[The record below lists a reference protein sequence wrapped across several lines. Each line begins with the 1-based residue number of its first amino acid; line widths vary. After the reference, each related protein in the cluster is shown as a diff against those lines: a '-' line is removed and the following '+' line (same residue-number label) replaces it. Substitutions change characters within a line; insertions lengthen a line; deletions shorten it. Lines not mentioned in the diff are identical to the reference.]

1 MMTMIDWDSML
12 SGGEAAPEQDAAP
25 EPQGVAADTLAN
37 NIRQRALD
45 WDNRRN
51 CLECGKRA
59 PNGRCLAAAKGEIVA
74 SGSYQPDPLPLRRCE
89 GFRPLPDDPDQRSGW
104 DRWPGLPGIPKR

>member
-25 EPQGVAADTLAN
+25 EPQGIAADTLAD
-37 NIRQRALD
+37 NIRERARGG
-45 WDNRRN
+45 DNRRR

-74 SGSYQPDPLPLRRCE
+74 SGSYQPDPLLLRRCE
-89 GFRPLPDDPDQRSGW
+89 GFHPLPDDPDQRSGW
-104 DRWPGLPGIPKR
+104 DRWPGLPGTLKR